1 MPPERNITTSI
12 AWKVRAFRPSDER
25 AISEILRQSREAAQ
39 WPPESYA
46 NLANSAGGVLLV
58 SEVDAQ
64 VIGFVAARQ
73 AADQA
78 EILNIAVHRDFRRK
92 GVASALLL
100 AALDTFSRSSV
111 SAVFLELRESN
122 LPACTLY
129 QGHGFVVSGRRKLY
143 YTDPAEDAVCML
155 RKFTAARD

>member
-1 MPPERNITTSI
+1 MPPERNVTTSI
-12 AWKVRAFRPSDER
+12 AWKVRDFRPSDE
-25 AISEILRQSREAAQ
+25 AVISEILHQSTEAAQ

-46 NLANSAGGVLLV
+46 NLTNSPGGVLLV
-58 SEVDAQ
+58 CEVDTQ
-64 VIGFVAARQ
+64 VIGFVAACQ
-73 AADQA
+73 VADQA

-100 AALDTFSRSSV
+100 AALDTFSRSAV

-122 LPACTLY
+122 LPAYTLY
-129 QGHGFVVSGRRKLY
+129 QSHGFTVSGRRKLY